1 MAAKTWSAAEK
12 FRNSMRIKLQ
22 TIAPLVA
29 ALVVGI
35 TSTFAHNP
43 NGKVDPMNAALEP
56 LKGAEFE
63 QSFLDQMIL
72 HHRSAIEMSKMVSD
86 HTKRPELRQLAEKIS
101 TSQQA
106 EIDKMT
112 AWLKDW
118 YKASPK
124 PIANEA
130 ADKEMKMHMPM
141 MTDKK
146 DADFDKAFL
155 QMMPQHH
162 HMGVEMA
169 EQAEKKATH
178 PELKELA
185 AKIAKEQQE
194 EIKQM
199 KSWAQSWFGPA

>member
-1 MAAKTWSAAEK
+1 
-12 FRNSMRIKLQ
+12 
-22 TIAPLVA
+22 
-29 ALVVGI
+29 
-35 TSTFAHNP
+35 
-43 NGKVDPMNAALEP
+43 MNASLEP

-63 QSFLDQMIL
+63 QSFLEQMIQ
-72 HHRSAIEMSKMVSD
+72 HHRSAIEMSKMVND

-112 AWLKDW
+112 GWLKDW

-124 PIANEA
+124 PVANEA

-141 MTDKK
+141 MSDKH

-155 QMMPQHH
+155 QMMPEHH
-162 HMGVEMA
+162 HMVVEMA

-185 AKIAKEQQE
+185 AKIAKDQQE

-199 KSWAQSWFGPA
+199 KGWAQSWFGPA